1 MAQVNSARQ
10 NLPPN
15 HCLLAGQ
22 LLSQPPTV
30 LCNYPTQG
38 HKHPCFRG
46 GLVIV
51 SWRWESL
58 KVTPAHKSQW
68 HTNYTSFKY
77 YFTHTTV
84 LCIPMWC
91 CTFLL
96 LFFFWIFHKYVFDTK
111 PLNCFFMRTS
121 DYLWHWMQ
129 RVWSLLRNVHKA
141 LETGILQ
148 NHIYFFK

>member
-77 YFTHTTV
+77 YFTHTVDTYYCTV
-84 LCIPMWC
+84 YTYVMLYFPVVVFFLDFSQICFWHKA
-91 CTFLL
+91 FKLL
-96 LFFFWIFHKYVFDTK
+96 LHENKWLSVT
-111 PLNCFFMRTS
+111 LNAAGLISAQKCS
-121 DYLWHWMQ
+121 
-129 RVWSLLRNVHKA
+129 
-141 LETGILQ
+141 
-148 NHIYFFK
+148 